1 MQERNSK
8 LILIAYKKFVLT
20 APGNTPNGKCM
31 CMSQLMKK
39 VTILRAYT
47 HVHARTTHNVEVFF
61 YFQRLNRTYLPTVM
75 WKFPAT
81 LLTYRWPWILHASGD
96 CNELSSLFKQ
106 NQHKEYF
113 RIFVNRSNSSI
124 DFLFPGIKIKHYLLP
139 LLIFSWSYIGD
150 GRREIN

>member
-20 APGNTPNGKCM
+20 APGNTPYGKCM

-47 HVHARTTHNVEVFF
+47 HVHARTTHNVEVFFFF

-106 NQHKEYF
+106 NQHKEYL
-113 RIFVNRSNSSI
+113 RIFVNRSNSSRVR
-124 DFLFPGIKIKHYLLP
+124 FS
-139 LLIFSWSYIGD
+139 FSWHKDKALSSTSPYHILLKLYWGW
-150 GRREIN
+150 

>member
-20 APGNTPNGKCM
+20 APGNTPYGKCM

-61 YFQRLNRTYLPTVM
+61 
-75 WKFPAT
+75 
-81 LLTYRWPWILHASGD
+81 
-96 CNELSSLFKQ
+96 
-106 NQHKEYF
+106 
-113 RIFVNRSNSSI
+113 
-124 DFLFPGIKIKHYLLP
+124 FLFSETEQNILAHSYVKIPCHFIDIQMAMNSACIWRL
-139 LLIFSWSYIGD
+139 
-150 GRREIN
+150 

>member
-20 APGNTPNGKCM
+20 APGNTPYGKCM

-61 YFQRLNRTYLPTVM
+61 FFYFQRLNRTYLPTVM
-75 WKFPAT
+75 
-81 LLTYRWPWILHASGD
+81 
-96 CNELSSLFKQ
+96 
-106 NQHKEYF
+106 
-113 RIFVNRSNSSI
+113 
-124 DFLFPGIKIKHYLLP
+124 
-139 LLIFSWSYIGD
+139 
-150 GRREIN
+150 